1 VNTSRKRILIVLHE
15 TGYFRFY
22 GSTILELARRGWDV
36 KLAFDRPDKRGRPG
50 IPEHAPRDVVSLGAL
65 PEVPERWIS
74 TLRSA
79 VDYCRYLEA
88 PFRDAAYLRRRWE
101 KILPSRF
108 GFLTRIPRLPRAIV
122 GLLIRSMRGLEQ
134 LVPADPQI
142 ARFVRAVDA
151 DVVLVSPLVTLG
163 NSGERQTEV
172 VKAARAQRLPVIVG
186 VASWDHLTSKGL
198 VRVVPDAIMVWN
210 EAQVREAVDLHRLP
224 PTKVVMTG
232 AQSLDHWFAST
243 DERTVDAFRTRLSI
257 TPGRRVILYVGSSR
271 NMAPDD
277 SEVRFVRRWLA
288 ALRASASPDVREAA
302 VIVRP
307 HPGNVVPWRDNPVPG
322 VVVHPANYT
331 GIPMTDEEIETF
343 RQSLLISDAVVGI
356 NTTAMIEAAILGR
369 PVFTVRDAE
378 FVHSQGETLHFG
390 YLSIDA
396 GGCARVA
403 TALDMH
409 VAQLERVMRDPAE
422 SLEAARRFVRRFIRP
437 LAENEAATN
446 HVCDVIARVA
456 QRQRVTTPNR
466 AGSADE
472 GLVPRGRT
480 AS

>member
-1 VNTSRKRILIVLHE
+1 MSASHRRILVVLHE

-50 IPEHAPRDVVSLGAL
+50 IPDHAPRDVVSLGAL

-79 VDYCRYLEA
+79 LDYCRYLET

-122 GLLIRSMRGLEQ
+122 GLLIRSMRGVEHV
-134 LVPADPQI
+134 VPADPEI

-151 DVVLVSPLVTLG
+151 DVVLVSPLVTPG

-210 EAQVREAVDLHRLP
+210 DAQVREAVDLHRLP
-224 PTKVVMTG
+224 HTKVVMTG
-232 AQSLDHWFAST
+232 AQSLDHWFVPT
-243 DERTVDAFRTRLSI
+243 NPQTVEAFRARLAI
-257 TPGRRVILYVGSSR
+257 PAGRRVILYVGSSG

-277 SEVRFVRRWLA
+277 SEVRFVRRWVA
-288 ALRASASPDVREAA
+288 ALRTSESPDVRAAA

-307 HPGNVVPWRDNPVPG
+307 HPGNVDPWHDNPVPG
-322 VVVHPANYT
+322 VVVHPTSYS
-331 GIPMTDEEIETF
+331 GIPMTEEEIETF
-343 RQSLLISDAVVGI
+343 RQSLLMSDAVVGI

-369 PVFTVRDAE
+369 PVFTVRDHE
-378 FVHSQGETLHFG
+378 FVHSQAETLHFG
-390 YLSIDA
+390 HLPMDA
-396 GGCARVA
+396 GGCVHVA
-403 TALDMH
+403 TTLDMH

-422 SLEAARRFVRRFIRP
+422 SLEVARRFVRRFIRP
-437 LAENEAATN
+437 LGENDAATN
-446 HVCDVIARVA
+446 HVCDVIASVA
-456 QRQRVTTPNR
+456 QRQGVATADR
-466 AGSADE
+466 AGTPDE
-472 GLVPRGRT
+472 GLVPGGRT